1 MTIFWLSIMKN
12 TGLIFLIIKYLMYI
26 NEKMFAALDFF
37 FIKPMWIQNHH
48 WFLEFIIP
56 QLAPI

>member
-37 FIKPMWIQNHH
+37 FLLSLCEFRIITD
-48 WFLEFIIP
+48 FLN
-56 QLAPI
+56 LLSLN